1 MSPYSIL
8 DIRVDVYIRH
18 IDLGLV
24 IIDIVDLCLIIHYPV
39 LVYLYESLG
48 SLHAVVTQ
56 HLLSSLLNE
65 LSAPFANK
73 L

>member
-24 IIDIVDLCLIIHYPV
+24 IIDIVDLCLIIDYPV
-39 LVYLYESLG
+39 LVYLYESL
-48 SLHAVVTQ
+48 
-56 HLLSSLLNE
+56 
-65 LSAPFANK
+65 
-73 L
+73 